1 MLLGL
6 LLGTA
11 CFSFLPFAACETCK
25 TVPALGRIAK
35 FGDVYDART
44 NKFTNANVLKRKLNE
59 TFIDGVDNPNT
70 KYTYSFASRESQ
82 MLEDFDIHGEIKVQI
97 CTGVLNIKGAG
108 KYATNS
114 NYNTK
119 VVQYNQILKTT
130 TRKETFNWKY
140 IEDKDYDLLRAEK
153 QGTHMVVGIQYG
165 GNAVITLKRKVTNES
180 SVQEVRG
187 NLSVALQGSKIPFVS
202 GGEAGASL
210 ENVKKNN
217 KCFQHAKISIEAD
230 IVSGKNGDISSIEGV
245 KQFMD
250 TFGGELMKYNDKKGI
265 QVSYDMVPINIV
277 SEYFN
282 ITYDQSA
289 NYEPLPDDYKS
300 FLNNLMSQIEEL
312 VENFYGVYY
321 ELEENKIYF
330 ARNEQKWWKK
340 QHIHLDNS
348 VSSIHDKINNA
359 LAKYHENK
367 TDGYNFIANKLDTRD
382 LKRFVNHFKQ
392 KTLSNLLFKL
402 DYIKNA
408 EVNSVRFINNLRE
421 FEKMKRVHKDFYV
434 CILPSENFT
443 DYQQVLDK
451 FVESAKDKTA
461 TKHFLLNIDVFPK
474 GGGEEFGFQKTEK
487 YPYYRYKNDE
497 YVKIW
502 DTFEGYKLPTFVNM
516 SIGFSRPECTCARN
530 SRRYTWGCTELYEI
544 LLYQNSTVPAKNTTK
559 FCAEW
564 QNLYTGYKVEL
575 YHGYNTDNYKS
586 KNHFL
591 TDLRFNMAGSDSYYQ
606 EVEITAEMDKNA
618 KLEVKITQNHKILA
632 ARYIQYYIHKKAYL
646 HRVYQTAEEM
656 RDAEWNSQLAFS

>member
-1 MLLGL
+1 
-6 LLGTA
+6 
-11 CFSFLPFAACETCK
+11 
-25 TVPALGRIAK
+25 
-35 FGDVYDART
+35 
-44 NKFTNANVLKRKLNE
+44 
-59 TFIDGVDNPNT
+59 
-70 KYTYSFASRESQ
+70 
-82 MLEDFDIHGEIKVQI
+82 MLEDFDIHGEINVQI
-97 CTGVLNIKGAG
+97 CTGALKIKGAG

-140 IEDKDYDLLRAEK
+140 LEDKDYDLPRAET

-165 GNAVITLKRKVTNES
+165 GNAVITLKQKVTNES

-210 ENVKKNN
+210 ENIKKNN
-217 KCFQHAKISIEAD
+217 KCFQHIKISIEAD

-265 QVSYDMVPINIV
+265 Q
-277 SEYFN
+277 
-282 ITYDQSA
+282 
-289 NYEPLPDDYKS
+289 
-300 FLNNLMSQIEEL
+300 
-312 VENFYGVYY
+312 
-321 ELEENKIYF
+321 
-330 ARNEQKWWKK
+330 
-340 QHIHLDNS
+340 
-348 VSSIHDKINNA
+348 
-359 LAKYHENK
+359 
-367 TDGYNFIANKLDTRD
+367 
-382 LKRFVNHFKQ
+382 
-392 KTLSNLLFKL
+392 
-402 DYIKNA
+402 NA
-408 EVNSVRFINNLRE
+408 EMNSVRFINNLRE

-461 TKHFLLNIDVFPK
+461 TKHFLLNSDVFPN

-530 SRRYTWGCTELYEI
+530 AGLTTGCTELYEI
-544 LLYQNSTVPAKNTTK
+544 LIYQNSTLPAKNTTK

-564 QNLYTGYKVEL
+564 HYWTGYKVEVGAL
-575 YHGYNTDNYKS
+575 GNFFVYST
-586 KNHFL
+586 
-591 TDLRFNMAGSDSYYQ
+591 
-606 EVEITAEMDKNA
+606 I
-618 KLEVKITQNHKILA
+618 ILA
-632 ARYIQYYIHKKAYL
+632 L
-646 HRVYQTAEEM
+646 S
-656 RDAEWNSQLAFS
+656 WL